1 MAEAEQEEE
10 EEEEDVME
18 EEEEEE
24 EVLFMYVPANHF
36 LNMKSGRKCTFSE
49 YVLHEE
55 FSAIP
60 PSE

>member
-1 MAEAEQEEE
+1 MAELEY
-10 EEEEDVME
+10 E

-36 LNMKSGRKCTFSE
+36 LNMKSWRKCTFPE

>member
-10 EEEEDVME
+10 EEEDMME
-18 EEEEEE
+18 EEEEVK

-36 LNMKSGRKCTFSE
+36 LNMKPGRECTFSE

-60 PSE
+60 LSE